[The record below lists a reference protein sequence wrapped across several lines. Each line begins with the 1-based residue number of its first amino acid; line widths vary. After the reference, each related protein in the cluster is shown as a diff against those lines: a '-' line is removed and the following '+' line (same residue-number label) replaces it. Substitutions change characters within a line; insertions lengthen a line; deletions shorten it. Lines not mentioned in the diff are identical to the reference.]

1 MARRLHVLNPNR
13 STAMTEAVLAQVRRQ
28 LPPGWQAL
36 GHTAADG
43 PPVIASRETFEAAAS
58 RAAGW
63 PARIDPPLQHGDA
76 LLLACFGDPG
86 LEALRAAAAPCPVS
100 GLAEAAVAAAV
111 AARQRFAIVTAGPAW
126 VELLTQRV
134 ADFGAAAWLSGVQA
148 LPFDGRRLRED
159 PQACRPALKAALQA
173 AERGGAEALILG
185 GAAFAGLDLR
195 PGLHTRLPLIDPVAA
210 ATTRLVSDTS
220 RDRHGD

>member
-13 STAMTEAVLAQVRRQ
+13 STAMTEAVLAEVRRQ

-43 PPVIASRETFEAAAS
+43 PPVIASRPDYEAAAN

-63 PARIDPPLQHGDA
+63 PLRLHGALQHGDA

-86 LEALRAAAAPCPVS
+86 LEALRRAAPGCAVT
-100 GLAEAAVAAAV
+100 GLAEAAVAQAV

-148 LPFDGRRLRED
+148 LPVDGRRLRED
-159 PQACRPALKAALQA
+159 PQACLPALQHALQA
-173 AERGGAEALILG
+173 AERSGAQALILG
-185 GAAFAGLDLR
+185 GAAFAGLDLGL
-195 PGLHTRLPLIDPVAA
+195 GLHTRLPLIDPVAA
-210 ATTRLVSDTS
+210 ATTRLVSDPT